1 MFDARYHVLSLAAVL
16 VALVL
21 GLLLGVAIGDS
32 GLVSSAERRIRAD
45 LRSDVRAANRR
56 ADDLQATMAQQDRF
70 EREVYPLLVT
80 GQLEGQD
87 IGVVFLGRTSD
98 DMVGHVRDALRE
110 TGGRLRTVVTVR
122 EPVDVGGLAE
132 AAKGTRYERL
142 EQDGDLLEPLGRRIG
157 VQLVEGGRLL
167 GRVARPLFS
176 TRAGGLRPLDAVVV
190 VRDPLSL
197 DGEAA
202 DRRDALENGVV
213 AGLREAGARAAG
225 AETRD
230 TDPSQIPW
238 YQDHDLSTVDN
249 VDDTAGQ
256 AALVFVLAGAEGDY
270 GVKDTADALLPNVAG
285 GTPSP

>member
-1 MFDARYHVLSLAAVL
+1 VFDARYHVLSLAAVL

-56 ADDLQATMAQQDRF
+56 ADDLQATLSQQDRF

-122 EPVDVGGLAE
+122 EPVDVGGLADAAVME
-132 AAKGTRYERL
+132 A
-142 EQDGDLLEPLGRRIG
+142 PRRPG
-157 VQLVEGGRLL
+157 AVYGEEYRPADARAVVEA
-167 GRVARPLFS
+167 V
-176 TRAGGLRPLDAVVV
+176 RAGQP
-190 VRDPLSL
+190 
-197 DGEAA
+197 
-202 DRRDALENGVV
+202 
-213 AGLREAGARAAG
+213 
-225 AETRD
+225 
-230 TDPSQIPW
+230 IP
-238 YQDHDLSTVDN
+238 
-249 VDDTAGQ
+249 
-256 AALVFVLAGAEGDY
+256 
-270 GVKDTADALLPNVAG
+270 P
-285 GTPSP
+285 TPVYS